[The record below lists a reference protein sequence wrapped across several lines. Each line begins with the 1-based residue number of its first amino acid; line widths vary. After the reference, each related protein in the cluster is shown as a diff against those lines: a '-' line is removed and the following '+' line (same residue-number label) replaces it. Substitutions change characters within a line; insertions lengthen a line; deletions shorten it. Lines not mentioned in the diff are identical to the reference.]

1 MTVHVDPVPEN
12 DGIEVVT
19 LDRPERRNALDH
31 TTLVEL
37 RSAVLGAPG
46 RGARVLVLTGGGVN
60 FCAGADLSTVED
72 EAFVALL
79 RDTLETLRRV
89 PIPVVAAIRGPALG
103 AGTQLA
109 LACDLRL
116 ATAGATFGIPAGKLG
131 LTVDHWT
138 VQQLA
143 RQAGPSIARAMLVGA
158 EVFDGRRL
166 AQSGF
171 IHRLVEDDADVLG
184 DALAWADSLSH
195 LAPLTLAAHKAM
207 LDAAEIAEEASDEV
221 AAARLAAWR
230 SDDLVEGLAAFA
242 ERRRPEFRG
251 H

>member
-1 MTVHVDPVPEN
+1 M
-12 DGIEVVT
+12 
-19 LDRPERRNALDH
+19 
-31 TTLVEL
+31 
-37 RSAVLGAPG
+37 
-46 RGARVLVLTGGGVN
+46 LVLTGGGVN

-116 ATAGATFGIPAGKLG
+116 ATSGATFGIPAGKLG

-143 RQAGPSIARAMLVGA
+143 RQAGHSIARAMLVGA

-171 IHRLVEDDADVLG
+171 VHRLVDDDADVLG
-184 DALAWADSLSH
+184 EALAWADSLSH

-207 LDAAEIAEEASDEV
+207 LDAAEVAEEASTRSRRPASPRGAATTSSRASPRSPSGAGPSS
-221 AAARLAAWR
+221 AAADLRLGHPSPTPAQR
-230 SDDLVEGLAAFA
+230 PPSLEISEG
-242 ERRRPEFRG
+242 
-251 H
+251 

>member
-1 MTVHVDPVPEN
+1 MTVHVESAPDN
-12 DGIEVVT
+12 DRIEVIT

-31 TTLVEL
+31 ATLTAL
-37 RSAVLGAPG
+37 RDAVQGAPG
-46 RGARVLVLTGGGVN
+46 RGARVVVLTGAGGN
-60 FCAGADLSTVED
+60 FCSGADLSTVED
-72 EAFVALL
+72 DTFVALL

-89 PIPVVAAIRGPALG
+89 PVPVIAAMHGPSLG

-116 ATAGATFGIPAGKLG
+116 ATTGATFGIPAGKLG

-143 RQAGPSIARAMLVGA
+143 RQAGHSVARAMLVGA

-166 AQSGF
+166 AATGF
-171 IHRLVEDDADVLG
+171 VHRLVDDDADVLTDG
-184 DALAWADSLSH
+184 LAWAAEVAR

-207 LDAAEIAEEASDEV
+207 LDAAEFADEAPDDV
-221 AAARLAAWR
+221 AAARLAAWQ
-230 SDDLVEGLAAFA
+230 SDDLAEGLAAFA
-242 ERRRPEFRG
+242 ERRRPDFQGR
-251 H
+251 

>member
-1 MTVHVDPVPEN
+1 MTVHVDPPPHHDDN
-12 DGIEVVT
+12 EVVT

-31 TTLVEL
+31 ATLVEL
-37 RSAVLGAPG
+37 RAAVIGAPG

-72 EAFVALL
+72 DAFVALL

-116 ATAGATFGIPAGKLG
+116 ATSGATFGIPAGKLG

-143 RQAGPSIARAMLVGA
+143 RQAGHSIARAMLVGA
-158 EVFDGRRL
+158 EVFDGARL

-171 IHRLVEDDADVLG
+171 VHRLVGDDADVLG
-184 DALAWADSLSH
+184 EALAWADSVSH

-207 LDAAEIAEEASDEV
+207 LDAAEVAEEASDEL
-221 AAARLAAWR
+221 AATRLAAWR
-230 SDDLVEGLAAFA
+230 SDDLAEGLAAFG
-242 ERRRPEFRG
+242 ERRRPIFRG
-251 H
+251 R

>member
-1 MTVHVDPVPEN
+1 MTVHVDPAPEN

-31 TTLVEL
+31 GTLVEL
-37 RSAVLGAPG
+37 RSAVNGAQG

-116 ATAGATFGIPAGKLG
+116 ATVGATFGIPAGKLG

-138 VQQLA
+138 VQQLS
-143 RQAGPSIARAMLVGA
+143 RQAGHSIARAMLVGA

-171 IHRLVEDDADVLG
+171 IHRLVDDDADVLG
-184 DALAWADSLSH
+184 EALAWADSVSH

-207 LDAAEIAEEASDEV
+207 LDAAEVAEEASDEV

-230 SDDLVEGLAAFA
+230 SDDLAEGLAAFG
-242 ERRRPEFRG
+242 EHRRPEFRG
-251 H
+251 R

>member
-1 MTVHVDPVPEN
+1 MTVHVDPIPDH

-31 TTLVEL
+31 ETLTDL
-37 RSAVLGAPG
+37 RAAVLGAPG
-46 RGARVLVLTGGGVN
+46 RGARVLILTGGGAN

-72 EAFVALL
+72 DAFVALL
-79 RDTLETLRRV
+79 RDTLETMRRV

-116 ATAGATFGIPAGKLG
+116 ATTGATFGIPAGKLG

-143 RQAGPSIARAMLVGA
+143 RQVGHSIARAMLVGA
-158 EVFDGRRL
+158 EVFDGGRL

-171 IHRLVEDDADVLG
+171 VHRLLDDDADVLA
-184 DALAWADSLSH
+184 DAVAWAVTIAG

-207 LDAAEIAEEASDEV
+207 LDAAEIAEEAPDDV
-221 AAARLAAWR
+221 AAARLAAWQ
-230 SDDLVEGLAAFA
+230 SEDLAEGLAAFA
-242 ERRRPEFRG
+242 ERRRPEFHGR
-251 H
+251 

>member
-1 MTVHVDPVPEN
+1 MTVHVHTAPDR
-12 DGIEVVT
+12 DDIEVVT

-31 TTLVEL
+31 ATLIDL
-37 RSAVLGAPG
+37 QAAVLGAPG
-46 RGARVLVLTGGGVN
+46 RRVRVLVLTGGGAN

-72 EAFVALL
+72 DDFVALL
-79 RDTLETLRRV
+79 RDTLETLRQV

-116 ATAGATFGIPAGKLG
+116 ATAEATFGIPAGKLG

-143 RQAGPSIARAMLVGA
+143 RQTGHSIARAMLVGA
-158 EVFDGRRL
+158 EVFNGRRL

-171 IHRLVEDDADVLG
+171 VHRLVDDDADVL
-184 DALAWADSLSH
+184 DEALAWAVTLSR

-207 LDAAEIAEEASDEV
+207 LDAAEVAEDAPDDV

-230 SDDLVEGLAAFA
+230 SDDLAEGLAAFA

-251 H
+251 R

>member
-1 MTVHVDPVPEN
+1 MTVRVDLAS
-12 DGIEVVT
+12 DHDDIEVVT

-31 TTLVEL
+31 ATLTDL
-37 RSAVLGAPG
+37 RAAVLGAPG
-46 RGARVLVLTGGGVN
+46 RGARVLVLTGGGAN
-60 FCAGADLSTVED
+60 FCAGADLTTVED
-72 EAFVALL
+72 DAFVALL

-143 RQAGPSIARAMLVGA
+143 RQAGHSIARAMLVGA
-158 EVFDGRRL
+158 EVFDGYRL

-171 IHRLVEDDADVLG
+171 VHRLVDDDADVLG
-184 DALAWADSLSH
+184 DALDWAVTLSR

-207 LDAAEIAEEASDEV
+207 LAAAEVAEEAPDDV
-221 AAARLAAWR
+221 AEARLAAWR
-230 SDDLVEGLAAFA
+230 SDDLAEGLAAFG
-242 ERRRPEFRG
+242 ERRRPDFKGR
-251 H
+251 